1 MKESLGGKIHGF
13 QGISVVA
20 NIVYGGGGGFHS
32 NTANQL
38 WRDQVSFVVREPKF
52 SHPTPLL
59 GD

>member
-1 MKESLGGKIHGF
+1 MVFKGYQSSPTEYM
-13 QGISVVA
+13 A
-20 NIVYGGGGGFHS
+20 GGGGGCHS